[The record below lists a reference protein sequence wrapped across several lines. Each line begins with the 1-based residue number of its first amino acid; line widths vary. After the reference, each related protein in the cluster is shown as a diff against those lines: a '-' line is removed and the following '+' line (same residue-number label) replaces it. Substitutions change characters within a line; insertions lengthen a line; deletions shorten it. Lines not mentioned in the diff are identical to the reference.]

1 MNKNINLFY
10 VALFAITLFF
20 SCSKDDNMNPSSDLY
35 LSIPDNSFEKILITK
50 GIDSDGV
57 INQQML
63 KSDAEDVEE
72 LDLATLEFG
81 TIANLSGIEGFIS
94 LKKLRVN
101 QHDIEQ
107 IDLSANILLEE
118 IYLAGN
124 YLSSIDVSKN
134 INLVKLDLT
143 SNQLTGIIGLSNLE
157 KLEEL
162 NLSFNYFEE
171 LSINNQALEV
181 FHISNNDLIS
191 LDISMAL
198 NLINVLLTSNK
209 LIALDI
215 SSNKKLQTLLVS
227 GNQLQSI
234 NLSENIS
241 LTHVYIAS
249 NFLEDLDVSNNQ
261 NLVELKVD
269 RNSSLSC
276 IKIANGQR
284 IPSVTLSNH
293 QVLNDFCN

>member
-10 VALFAITLFF
+10 VTLLAITLFF
-20 SCSKDDNMNPSSDLY
+20 SCTKDDNIDTSSDLY
-35 LSIPDNSFEKILITK
+35 LSIRDNSFEKILITK

-81 TIANLSGIEGFIS
+81 TIANLSGIEGFTS
-94 LKKLRVN
+94 LKKLHAN

-118 IYLAGN
+118 VYLAGN
-124 YLSSIDVSKN
+124 HLSSIDVSKN
-134 INLVKLDLT
+134 TNLIALDLT

>member
-1 MNKNINLFY
+1 MNKQTKLLY
-10 VALFAITLFF
+10 VAFLSITIFF
-20 SCSKDDNMNPSSDLY
+20 SCSKDDNIDTSSDLY
-35 LSIPDNSFEKILITK
+35 LSIPDKSFEKILIAE

-57 INQQML
+57 VNQQML
-63 KSDAEDVEE
+63 RSDAENVQE
-72 LDLATLEFG
+72 LDLELSEIG
-81 TIANLSGIEGFIS
+81 VIQNLSGIEGFTS
-94 LKKLRVN
+94 LKKLQAN
-101 QHDIEQ
+101 QHDIEE
-107 IDLSANILLEE
+107 IDLSANRYLEE
-118 IYLAGN
+118 IHLAGN

-134 INLVKLDLT
+134 TNLISLDLTANLLTGITGLTELVKLE
-143 SNQLTGIIGLSNLE
+143 N
-157 KLEEL
+157 L

-181 FHISNNDLIS
+181 LHIGNNDLIS
-191 LDISMAL
+191 LDISTAL

-227 GNQLQSI
+227 DNQLQSI
-234 NLSENIS
+234 NLSEHIS

-261 NLVELKVD
+261 NLVELKID
-269 RNSSLSC
+269 RNPSLSC